1 MFSAEAVLTMRINH
15 LGVVLGLQIAH
26 HRAMRG
32 SSAQIG
38 TNARIYVFLLYI
50 VGVKTISAALFNSSL
65 LTIEKIGSRLKQAL
79 EVFVA

>member
-1 MFSAEAVLTMRINH
+1 MFSAEAVLTTRINH

-38 TNARIYVFLLYI
+38 TNART
-50 VGVKTISAALFNSSL
+50 KA
-65 LTIEKIGSRLKQAL
+65 
-79 EVFVA
+79 